1 MIFKKYDS
9 HLTKE
14 ELWKFDFKINVIPQW
29 LEKYTRFNMNNK
41 LIFLESFQFQSF
53 LLDSLVEN
61 LNKYDSKYLSQ

>member
-41 LIFLESFQFQSF
+41 LIFLESFQF
-53 LLDSLVEN
+53 
-61 LNKYDSKYLSQ
+61 